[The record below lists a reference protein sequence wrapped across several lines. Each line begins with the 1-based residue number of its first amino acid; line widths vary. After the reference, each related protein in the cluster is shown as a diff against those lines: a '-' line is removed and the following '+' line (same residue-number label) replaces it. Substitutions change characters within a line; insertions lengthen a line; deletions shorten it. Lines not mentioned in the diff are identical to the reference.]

1 MVCSLQKYFIILI
14 FYREKDIL
22 FMKKKILF
30 ICNVDWFFLSHR
42 LPIGLAAI
50 SKGYEVHLATTFSSK
65 EKYFTD
71 KGFFTHNIKI
81 NRSKTNIIN
90 LIKTF
95 SEILKLIVSIKPD
108 LIHAITIKPVILG
121 GIASRICKNI
131 PFVASISGLGYVFI
145 SKGIIAELIKLSVR
159 IIYKIAIC
167 SKRKKIIFQNLDDEK
182 MIKKICNLKN
192 KDISLIPGS
201 GIDLK
206 KYNPVNNDINPKVI
220 LFASR
225 LLKSKGVLEFVESAS
240 AFRNS
245 EYKFV
250 MAGKFDNENPD
261 CITREY
267 LNSFISQGFVEYVGD
282 YSDIRGLLSQS
293 KIIVLPSYYGEGLP
307 KILIEAA
314 ACGIPVIT
322 TNHPGCRDAII
333 PGETGFLIP
342 VKDSKALINALS
354 TLLEDNKLCQN
365 MGKKGRELA
374 LRRYDIKQVVN
385 THMAIY
391 EQLLKKK

>member
-1 MVCSLQKYFIILI
+1 
-14 FYREKDIL
+14 
-22 FMKKKILF
+22 MKKKILF

-42 LPIGLAAI
+42 LPIGLASI
-50 SKGYEVHLATTFSSK
+50 SEGYEVHLATTFSNK
-65 EKYFTD
+65 EKYFNE
-71 KGFFTHNIKI
+71 KGFHTHHINI
-81 NRSKTNIIN
+81 NRGQTNIIN
-90 LIKTF
+90 LIITF
-95 SEILKLIVSIKPD
+95 YEILKLIVSIKPD
-108 LIHAITIKPVILG
+108 LIHAITIKPVILS
-121 GIASRICKNI
+121 GIASKICKNI

-145 SKGIIAELIKLSVR
+145 SKGIISELIKICVR
-159 IIYKIAIC
+159 IIYKIAFS
-167 SKRKKIIFQNLDDEK
+167 SKRKKIIFQNLNDK
-182 MIKKICNLKN
+182 RTIKKICNLKN

-201 GIDLK
+201 GVNLE
-206 KYNPVNNDINPKVI
+206 KYNPLDNEINPKVI

-225 LLKSKGVLEFVESAS
+225 LLKSKGVSEFVESAS
-240 AFRNS
+240 AFGKS

-261 CITREY
+261 CITKEY
-267 LNSFISQGFVEYVGD
+267 LNSLISNGLVEYVGD
-282 YSDIRGLLSQS
+282 QLDVRGLLSHS
-293 KIIVLPSYYGEGLP
+293 KILVLPSYYGEGLP

-314 ACGIPVIT
+314 ACGVPVIT

-333 PGETGFLIP
+333 PGETGLLIP

-354 TLLEDNKLCQN
+354 TLLEDDRLCKS

-374 LRRYDIKQVVN
+374 LRKYDINQVVN